1 MNGENQPMSESLRQE
16 EGLAP
21 RSEKHEFLATL
32 LKEARSDLID
42 FMFKQAAVITLI
54 LGWILS
60 SKEAHEFIRANPFIR
75 RIAIPS
81 ICLYFT
87 LLAFWIW
94 SYRQRSDSAYQHL
107 LNLRYMPKE
116 FYSSSHVTRPMALT
130 LISAHFLLCA
140 VLAVALLQIR

>member
-1 MNGENQPMSESLRQE
+1 MNGGNQPIPDRLRQE
-16 EGLAP
+16 EGIAP
-21 RSEKHEFLATL
+21 RGEMHQFLATV

-60 SKEAHEFIRANPFIR
+60 SKEAHEFIQAHPVIR
-75 RIAIPS
+75 CIAIPS
-81 ICLYFT
+81 IFLYFT

-116 FYSSSHVTRPMALT
+116 FYSSSHVTRFMALT
-130 LISAHFLLCA
+130 LISAHFILCA
-140 VLAVALLQIR
+140 VLAAALLQIG